1 LFETSAGPARQG
13 RFIAAYVLLVMI
25 VAFELFVLW
34 CVLHPNVPEDYR
46 AYFIDHTTTCLN
58 QPVSGTY
65 RLGEVISFL
74 PDGADA
80 AKPVRVCGW
89 EGPVGNGTH
98 AVGERSRLR
107 FTFKERAANLVLT
120 LEMIAVESETQP
132 SQQVN
137 VVVNGTTVQQ
147 LQVGSDKPQ
156 TFRVPLPPKL
166 VDAADGR
173 LDVILDFPTALRM
186 APTDGNTRKRSIKL
200 LSASVY
206 DPAAS

>member
-13 RFIAAYVLLVMI
+13 RFVAAYLLLAVI
-25 VAFELFVLW
+25 VAFELFVMW
-34 CVLHPNVPEDYR
+34 CALHPNVPEDYR

-58 QPVSGTY
+58 HPVSGAY

-74 PDGADA
+74 PEGLAA

-120 LEMIAVESETQP
+120 LEMIAVENEAQP
-132 SQQVN
+132 NQRVD
-137 VVVNGTTVQQ
+137 VIVNGRTVQS
-147 LQVGSDKPQ
+147 LQVGSDKLQ
-156 TFRVPLPPKL
+156 TFRVPLPAKL
-166 VDAADGR
+166 VEAADGK

-186 APTDGNTRKRSIKL
+186 SPTDGNTRKRSIKL

-206 DPAAS
+206 DPKAS